1 MKAHQKRGRWGRVA
15 KISPHEAAA
24 RLQIA
29 RASALT
35 MRVLYLRRLAE
46 RLRWLVQQ
54 TQESGNVERAKSLA
68 KELAKTKSTLQKAE
82 QEVALAERRSG

>member
-1 MKAHQKRGRWGRVA
+1 MMSETQLE
-15 KISPHEAAA
+15 P

-68 KELAKTKSTLQKAE
+68 KELAKIKATLQAAE
-82 QEVALAERRSG
+82 QEVALAERRSV

>member
-1 MKAHQKRGRWGRVA
+1 MIPETLEHQ
-15 KISPHEAAA
+15 
-24 RLQIA
+24 LQIT

-54 TQESGNVERAKSLA
+54 TEESGNVERAKRFA
-68 KELAKTKSTLQKAE
+68 KELAKTEAKLQKAE
-82 QEVALAERRSG
+82 QERAHAGSQCHTI